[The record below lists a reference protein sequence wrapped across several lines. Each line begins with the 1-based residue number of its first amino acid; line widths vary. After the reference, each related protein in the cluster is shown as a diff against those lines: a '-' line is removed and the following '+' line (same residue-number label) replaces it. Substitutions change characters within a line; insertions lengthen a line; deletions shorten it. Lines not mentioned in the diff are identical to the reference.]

1 MANYAYRRVD
11 GLDVVYAAMSSSEH
25 ILVVDDLAEVREM
38 LQTYLTQQG
47 YRVSVAEDGAKLRR
61 TIAQEPVD
69 LVILDLMLPGEDGL
83 SLTRYLREHSD
94 VSIIILTGK
103 GEIVDRIV
111 GLELG
116 ADDYIAKP
124 FDLREL
130 LARTKSVLRRAKKLD
145 SAADETQKKV
155 LFAGWALDFDS
166 RQLRS
171 PQGSEV
177 PLTTGEFELLV
188 GFVNHPNRVLSRD
201 ELLDLTRNRKA
212 IPFDRSI
219 DVQVGRLRRKIE
231 ADPERPTIIKTV
243 RGAGYVFAT
252 KVERL

>member
-1 MANYAYRRVD
+1 MANYAFGLVD
-11 GLDVVYAAMSSSEH
+11 GLKLVYAAMSSSEH
-25 ILVVDDLAEVREM
+25 ILVVDDNAEIREL

-47 YRVSVAEDGAKLRR
+47 YHVSVAADGEKLRR
-61 TIAQEPVD
+61 AITQVPVD

-83 SLTRYLREHSD
+83 SLTRYLREHFD
-94 VSIIILTGK
+94 VAIIILTGK

-116 ADDYIAKP
+116 ADDYVAKP

-130 LARTKSVLRRAKKLD
+130 LARTKSVLRRANKSAN
-145 SAADETQKKV
+145 SAAETPNSV
-155 LFAGWALDFDS
+155 LFAGWRLDFDS
-166 RQLRS
+166 RQLLS
-171 PQGSEV
+171 PQGREV
-177 PLTTGEFELLV
+177 SLTTGEFELLV
-188 GFVNHPNRVLSRD
+188 EFLSHPNRVLSRD

-212 IPFDRSI
+212 TPFDRSI

-243 RGAGYVFAT
+243 RGAGYVLAA
-252 KVERL
+252 KVERG